1 MPNTI
6 LAIDTTTDACSVA
19 IWKHGEIS
27 SLSEIC
33 PRNQTQRILPM
44 VQQILGASS
53 LSLHQLDVLAFSRGP
68 GSFTGVR
75 LGIGVSQGLALGAD
89 LPMIGVSTLEILAQ
103 GACRQTGL
111 KQVLV
116 AMDARMGEIYWGAFI
131 QKSAGQWQSVE
142 KEMLKTPKQAV
153 RQIRLLKGK
162 WAYAGNAWTIYPD
175 LLKVNSEVLI
185 QVDLLLPQA
194 EDMLP
199 LAFKLWQ
206 AGAAVPVEQAESV
219 YLRNN
224 VAQKAR

>member
-1 MPNTI
+1 MPPRI

-19 IWKHGEIS
+19 FLNHGEIS

-53 LSLHQLDVLAFSRGP
+53 LSLHQLDVLAFARGP

-89 LPMIGVSTLEILAQ
+89 LPMIGVSTLEMLAQ

-131 QKSAGQWQSVE
+131 QKSASQWQSVE
-142 KEMLKTPKQAV
+142 KEMLKTPKQAE

-175 LLKVNSEVLI
+175 LLKVNSEVLT
-185 QVDLLLPQA
+185 QADLLLPQA

-199 LAFKLWQ
+199 LALKLWQ
-206 AGAAVPVEQAESV
+206 AGVAVPVEQAEPV